1 MAYIRRSEEPIGFR
15 VNPRLLDSYW
25 RCAPE
30 SDAVVVMVIGVADE
44 HFLVSD
50 EPGRLAMTESL
61 IGLGKPETE
70 GAQSREGILRH
81 VANSHRAEPTGYFL
95 IQ

>member
-1 MAYIRRSEEPIGFR
+1 MAYIRRSEEAIRFR
-15 VNPRLLDSYW
+15 ANPRLLNSFW

-30 SDAVVVMVIGVADE
+30 SDAVVVVVIGVANE
-44 HFLVSD
+44 HFLVSY
-50 EPGRLAMTESL
+50 EPGRLAMAESL
-61 IGLGKPETE
+61 VGFGETETE

-81 VANSHRAEPTGYFL
+81 IANSHRAEPTGYFL